1 MVFFY
6 FLFSVRLGRISEK
19 TKNSGISKEL
29 YENIELVIRYLDT
42 TVETVNQKTE
52 SFYRLVQRANTL
64 KQEFEQLI
72 QESEKKSK
80 RKKKSITQ
88 EVITQEISSQSSA
101 TNTAHLKQESNP
113 IYSKDSNSVAERILN
128 QQTETD
134 RFEFSSSTG
143 DLAQLIGAQKDRSA
157 NKSASAEGFLTGI
170 GKLTRRIFGLPL
182 VPLSTSEAQEELEL
196 SNATRSL
203 SKGYPTEIEPNNS
216 SKRSQPN
223 YSGGY
228 TTGRP
233 ENEKQIYPARSN
245 QTSNQTSNQKLTS
258 NLASETIVFN
268 QNQNQAKQPNDY
280 ESLTYHQATNKFT
293 NIEIPDLNN
302 PKERADFIRL
312 LLRKPMGVDEIS
324 TLTGISLGEI
334 QFVQKVM
341 VNTKSRHKR

>member
-245 QTSNQTSNQKLTS
+245 QTSGQQLTS
-258 NLASETIVFN
+258 NLASEAITLNLNPN
-268 QNQNQAKQPNDY
+268 QTNQQNDY
-280 ESLTYHQATNKFT
+280 EALIYHQATNKYT
-293 NIEIPDLNN
+293 DIEIPDLNN

>member
-1 MVFFY
+1 MGFLY

-29 YENIELVIRYLDT
+29 YDNIELVIRYLDT

-52 SFYRLVQRANTL
+52 AFYRLVQRANTL

-80 RKKKSITQ
+80 RKKKSIAQ
-88 EVITQEISSQSSA
+88 EVITQDTSSQSSA
-101 TNTAHLKQESNP
+101 TNSVILKQDSSP
-113 IYSKDSNSVAERILN
+113 FYSKDANSVAERLLN

-143 DLAQLIGAQKDRSA
+143 DLAQLIGAQKNRSTNQPA
-157 NKSASAEGFLTGI
+157 TAEGFLTGI

-182 VPLSTSEAQEELEL
+182 VPLSTKEVQEKIEP
-196 SNATRSL
+196 SNETRSL
-203 SKGYPTEIEPNNS
+203 RKDYPIE
-216 SKRSQPN
+216 SQPN
-223 YSGGY
+223 YASERSRPHYSGDY
-228 TTGRP
+228 ATGMP
-233 ENEKQIYPARSN
+233 INEKQIYPARSN
-245 QTSNQTSNQKLTS
+245 QTSGQQLTS
-258 NLASETIVFN
+258 NLASEAITLNLNPN
-268 QNQNQAKQPNDY
+268 QTNQQNDY
-280 ESLTYHQATNKFT
+280 EALIYHQATNKYT
-293 NIEIPDLNN
+293 DIEIPDLNN